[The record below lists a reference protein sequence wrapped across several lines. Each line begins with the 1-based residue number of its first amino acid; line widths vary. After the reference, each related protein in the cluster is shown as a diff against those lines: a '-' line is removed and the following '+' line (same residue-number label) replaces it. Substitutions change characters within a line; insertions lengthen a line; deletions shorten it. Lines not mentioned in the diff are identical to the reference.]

1 MLIDDVRPTTLSG
14 VKSLASEIR
23 RRRGVKYFTALDL
36 AAKAAN
42 CENFRHAQR
51 TLPSGGSVL
60 DRPYVLLTAY
70 WRDRGGKYHVGRETL
85 RIELSKEILDI
96 CGKAELKRV
105 RGFEALRMVAAD
117 HFIRDMVLDSQEQ
130 ARKSLCEAQR
140 SLRFMEHTGLQ
151 PRPRKWKSYK
161 EAIGKLPY
169 SDHPT
174 EWIEIKTGQMILVDE
189 PYSIAPNSVE
199 RAEWA
204 AKHGWDVKK
213 STWPG
218 MYFPYNCDLYVASDV
233 SNGYNLDHLLAT
245 IDAMP
250 KPLVESDWSGESSNS
265 WDTFTS
271 PKAHT
276 PQDLRRARPRGTI
289 FPTATSTSVPYSFS
303 MGTRRRRPKGALG
316 VAGHIEAGSIIKA
329 VMSSGQ
335 RPWGVYTRL
344 NTLRSNLED
353 WMSLEIGPKEL
364 EGPEFFD
371 VYYRATAS
379 DAPFEKAAATRQGVI
394 DLLLTLKSI
403 LQAAYPDSAP
413 LRREIKRVDMAVQ
426 LTKKMKL

>member
-1 MLIDDVRPTTLSG
+1 MLIDGVRPTTLSG
-14 VKSLASEIR
+14 VKSLASQIR
-23 RRRGVKYFTALDL
+23 KERGVKHLTALNM

-51 TLPSGGSVL
+51 TLPSGGNVA

-70 WRDRGGKYHVGRETL
+70 WRDKGGKYHIGRETL
-85 RIELSKEILDI
+85 RVELSKEILDI
-96 CGKAELKRV
+96 CGKAQLKRA
-105 RGFEALRMVAAD
+105 RGFETLRMVAAD
-117 HFIRDMVLDSQEQ
+117 HFIRDMVFDGQEQ

-140 SLRFMEHTGLQ
+140 SLRFMEHTELQ

-161 EAIGKLPY
+161 EKTGKLPY

-174 EWIEIKTGQMILVDE
+174 EWIEITTGHLILVDE
-189 PYSIAPNSVE
+189 PYSIAPDSVE

-213 STWPG
+213 STWAG
-218 MYFPYNCDLYVASDV
+218 MYFPHNCDLYVATDV
-233 SNGYNLDHLLAT
+233 SNGYELDHLLAK
-245 IDAMP
+245 INAMP
-250 KPLVESDWSGESSNS
+250 APLVVSEWSGDSVSS

-276 PQDLRRARPRGTI
+276 PQDVRRARPRGTI
-289 FPTATSTSVPYSFS
+289 FPAATATSLPFSFN
-303 MGTRRRRPKGALG
+303 MGTTRRRPRGALG
-316 VAGHIEAGSIIKA
+316 VPGHIEVGSIIKA
-329 VMSSGQ
+329 VISSRE
-335 RPWGVYTRL
+335 RPWSAYTRL

-371 VYYRATAS
+371 VYYRETPS
-379 DAPFEKAAATRQGVI
+379 DASFKEVATTRQGVI
-394 DLLLTLKSI
+394 DLLRTLKSK
-403 LQAAYPDSAP
+403 LQAAYLDSAP
-413 LRREIKRVDMAVQ
+413 LRTELKRVDMAMQ
-426 LTKKMKL
+426 LTHRKKL